1 MTTLAAPGVNGRVR
15 KTLSY
20 QIDRLDAILD
30 GLAGA
35 LNEAVADA
43 VKQAVSV
50 AVHEA
55 VQAVITELMTNPEV
69 ARRLQGESGNA
80 AMAAAA
86 GAPAVPGSMGRV
98 IKRSIAKTRATLAR
112 MPRMVKAMVRG
123 VSTGLGQT
131 VRTTWTASV
140 ASFRRTWSGFDGAL
154 RAAWSLRRPLT
165 LSAAIGVSVA
175 AACYLAGPVM
185 MATLNGICG
194 GATALVGMLVSRI
207 RRMGKS
213 TTVA

>member
-30 GLAGA
+30 GLAEA

-69 ARRLQGESGNA
+69 ARRLQGESGHA
-80 AMAAAA
+80 AMAGAA
-86 GAPAVPGSMGRV
+86 GRPSAGGGRP
-98 IKRSIAKTRATLAR
+98 IQAAIAKARAALAR
-112 MPRMVKAMVRG
+112 TPGTVKAMIYG
-123 VSTGLGQT
+123 VSIGLGQT
-131 VRTTWTASV
+131 VRTTWSASV
-140 ASFRRTWSGFDGAL
+140 ASFRRTWSGFDGAM
-154 RAAWSLRRPLT
+154 RAAWHSRRPLT
-165 LSAAIGVSVA
+165 LSAAVGLSVA
-175 AACYLAGPVM
+175 TACYLAGPVM

-213 TTVA
+213 ATVI